1 MALGTGLQTHGKPY
15 ICFIKVQGFNRGE
28 NFNYK
33 IKTLMN
39 RHIRRVTVL
48 GSGVMGSGIACH
60 LAGIGVGV
68 LLLDMPTEGADRN
81 KIAREHLN
89 NALKSNPS
97 PIYDK
102 AFASR
107 ITVGN
112 FEDDLEKIK
121 NSDWVIEVIIE
132 RLDIKVKM
140 FEKVDK
146 LRKEGTLVSSNT
158 SGIPIHLMSKGRS
171 EDFQKHFC
179 GTHFFNP
186 PRYLKLFEIIPGPK
200 TDKSVIDFFTV
211 YVEKFLGKTPVLCK
225 DTPGFIGNRIGVY
238 SMAKVME
245 LAQEIGLTI
254 EETDTLTGSVL
265 GRPKT
270 GIFKLADLVG
280 LDTAANVTKGLQ
292 QNLPNDKFIQD
303 LKESKEM
310 DFLLENKFLGD
321 KTKKGFYYKEVDKE
335 GNTHRFALDLNTLE
349 YRPLER
355 TNIPVLEMAKQAGSI
370 RNKLGLILKD
380 NSKHGELLRKHF
392 ASLFAYV
399 SRKVPEISDTLYRID
414 DAMKTGYAWKYGP
427 FETWDLIGLKE
438 GLKLVE
444 SEGYEAPLW
453 VKEMVG
459 SGKESF
465 YQIKDGKKYFYD
477 IASKEYQLIPGQD
490 AFIILDNIRKT
501 SEVWSNPEAS
511 IQDIGDGIINLEFRS
526 KMNSIGGG
534 VITGIN
540 KAIELAEK
548 DYKGLVIGNQAE
560 NFSVGANLAM
570 IMMMAAEQDWWELNM
585 AIKTFQDTMMRVR
598 HSAIPVVVAPHG
610 MTLGGGCEI
619 SLHADK
625 IVAAAE
631 TYMGLVEVGV
641 GVIPSGGGTKE
652 MTHRASLHLMNDD
665 VKTNHLREAYLN
677 IAMAKVATSAYEA
690 KNLGFIREQD
700 LIVVNKGRQIAE
712 AKKQAILLSDQGYTQ
727 PIPEKVKVL
736 GKEAMGMFYV
746 GSDQMVTGNYIS
758 EHDRLIA
765 NKLGYVMTGGNLSEA
780 TEVSQQYLLDLE
792 REAFLSLCGERKS
805 LERIQHML
813 KTGRPLR
820 N

>member
-1 MALGTGLQTHGKPY
+1 
-15 ICFIKVQGFNRGE
+15 
-28 NFNYK
+28 
-33 IKTLMN
+33 MN
-39 RHIRRVTVL
+39 RHIRQVTVL

-60 LAGIGVGV
+60 LAGIGVQV
-68 LLLDMPTEGADRN
+68 LLLDMPTDGKDRN
-81 KIAREHLN
+81 KVARDHLN
-89 NALKSNPS
+89 FALKSNPS

-112 FEDDLEKIK
+112 FDDDLEKIK
-121 NSDWVIEVIIE
+121 NSDWIIEVIIE
-132 RLDIKVKM
+132 RLDIKQSM
-140 FEKVDK
+140 FERVDQ
-146 LRKEGTLVSSNT
+146 LRKEGTLITSNT
-158 SGIPIHLMSKGRS
+158 SGIPIHLMSEGRS

-200 TDKSVIDFFTV
+200 TDASVIDFFTT
-211 YVEKFLGKTPVLCK
+211 YAAKFLGKTPVLCK
-225 DTPGFIGNRIGVY
+225 DTPGFIGNRVGVY

-254 EETDTLTGSVL
+254 EEADTLTGSIL

-270 GIFKLADLVG
+270 GTFKLADLVG
-280 LDTAANVTKGLQ
+280 LDTAYNVTKGLQ
-292 QNLPNDKFIQD
+292 QNCPNDTFIQD
-303 LKESKEM
+303 LKGSKVL
-310 DFLLENKFLGD
+310 DFLIENKFFGD
-321 KTKKGFYYKEVDKE
+321 KAQKGFYYKEFNKE
-335 GNTHRFALDLNTLE
+335 TKATDRFALDLNTLE
-349 YRPLER
+349 YRPLNR
-355 TNIPVLEMAKQAGSI
+355 ANIPAVEMAKQAGGI
-370 RNKLGLILKD
+370 KNRLGVLLKD
-380 NSKHGELLRKHF
+380 KGKHGDLIRKHF

-399 SRKVPEISDTLYRID
+399 ADKLPEITDVLYSID

-427 FETWDLIGLKE
+427 FETWDIIGVAKGAELIAA
-438 GLKLVE
+438 
-444 SEGYEAPLW
+444 EGYQLPSW
-453 VKEMVG
+453 VKEMLDA
-459 SGKESF
+459 GKESF
-465 YQIKDGKKYFYD
+465 YQVKDGKKYFYD
-477 IASKEYQLIPGQD
+477 IVSKEYQVIPGQD

-501 SEVWSNPEAS
+501 QEVWSNAEAS
-511 IQDIGDGIINLEFRS
+511 IQDLGDGIINLEFRS

-540 KAIELAEK
+540 KAIDLAENE
-548 DYKGLVIGNQAE
+548 YRGLVIGNQAD

-585 AIKTFQDTMMRVR
+585 AIKTFQDTMMKVR
-598 HSAIPVVVAPHG
+598 YSAIPVVVAPHG
-610 MTLGGGCEI
+610 MSLGGGCEI

-641 GVIPSGGGTKE
+641 GVIPGGGGTKE
-652 MTHRASLHLMNDD
+652 MTRRACQNLIPDD
-665 VKTNHLREAYLN
+665 VKINHLREAYMS

-690 KNLGFIREQD
+690 KNLGFIRDED
-700 LIVVNKGRQIAE
+700 VIVVNKDRQIAE
-712 AKKQAILLSDQGYTQ
+712 AKKHAILMAEAGYTQ
-727 PIPEKVKVL
+727 PVQEKVKVL
-736 GKEAMGMFYV
+736 GKNAMGMFYV
-746 GSDQMVTGNYIS
+746 GSDQMVAGNYIS

-780 TEVSQQYLLDLE
+780 TEVSQQFLLDLE
-792 REAFLSLCGERKS
+792 REAFLSLCGERKT

-813 KTGRPLR
+813 TTGKPLR

>member
-1 MALGTGLQTHGKPY
+1 
-15 ICFIKVQGFNRGE
+15 
-28 NFNYK
+28 
-33 IKTLMN
+33 MN

-60 LAGIGVGV
+60 LAGIGVQV

-81 KIAREHLN
+81 KVAREHLN

-107 ITVGN
+107 IQVGN
-112 FEDDLEKIK
+112 FEDDLAKIK
-121 NSDWVIEVIIE
+121 DSDWVIEVIIE
-132 RLDIKVKM
+132 RLDIKQSM
-140 FEKVDK
+140 FEKVDQF
-146 LRKEGTLVSSNT
+146 RKEGTLITSNT
-158 SGIPIHLMSKGRS
+158 SGIPIHLMSEGRS

-200 TDKSVIDFFTV
+200 TDQSVIDFFNV
-211 YVEKFLGKTPVLCK
+211 YAEKFLGKTPVLCK
-225 DTPGFIGNRIGVY
+225 DTPGFIGNRVGVY

-254 EETDTLTGSVL
+254 EEADTLTGDIL

-270 GIFKLADLVG
+270 GTFKLADLVG

-292 QNLPNDKFIQD
+292 QNVPNDTFIQD
-303 LKESKEM
+303 LKESKVM
-310 DFLLENKFLGD
+310 NFLLENKFLGD
-321 KTKKGFYYKEVDKE
+321 KTQKGFYYKEVDKSTGE
-335 GNTHRFALDLNTLE
+335 TNRFALDLDKLE
-349 YRPLER
+349 YRPMVRAKVPAVEL
-355 TNIPVLEMAKQAGSI
+355 AKQAGGI
-370 RNKLGLILKD
+370 KNKLGVLLQDKSKAGDLI
-380 NSKHGELLRKHF
+380 RKHF

-399 SRKVPEISDTLYRID
+399 ADKLPEISDVLYSID

-427 FETWDLIGLKE
+427 FESWDLVGVKNGIQLI
-438 GLKLVE
+438 E
-444 SEGYEAPLW
+444 SEGYKVSEW
-453 VKEMVG
+453 VKEMVE

-465 YQIKDGKKYFYD
+465 YQVKDGKKYFYD
-477 IASKEYQLIPGQD
+477 IHSKDYQIIPGQD

-501 SEVWSNPEAS
+501 KEVWANAESS
-511 IQDIGDGIINLEFRS
+511 IQDLGDGIINLEFRS
-526 KMNSIGGG
+526 KMNSLGGG
-534 VITGIN
+534 VIAGVN
-540 KAIELAEK
+540 KAIDLAEK
-548 DYKGLVIGNQAE
+548 DYRGLVIGNQAD

-570 IMMMAAEQDWWELNM
+570 IMMMASEQDWWELNM
-585 AIKTFQDTMMRVR
+585 AIKMFQDTMMKVR
-598 HSAIPVVVAPHG
+598 YSAIPVVVAPHG

-641 GVIPSGGGTKE
+641 GVIPGGGGTKE
-652 MTHRASLHLMNDD
+652 MTRRAMKHLISDD
-665 VKTNHLREAYLN
+665 VKTNHLREAYMAV
-677 IAMAKVATSAYEA
+677 AMAKVATSAYEA
-690 KNLGFIREQD
+690 KNLGFIRNED
-700 LIVVNKGRQIAE
+700 VIVVNKDRQIAE
-712 AKKQAILLSDQGYTQ
+712 AKKHAILMAEAGYTQ
-727 PIPEKVKVL
+727 PIQEKVKVL

-746 GSDQMVTGNYIS
+746 GSDQMVAGNYIS

-792 REAFLSLCGERKS
+792 REAFLSLCGERKT
-805 LERIQHML
+805 LERIAHML
-813 KTGRPLR
+813 KTGKPLR

>member
-1 MALGTGLQTHGKPY
+1 
-15 ICFIKVQGFNRGE
+15 
-28 NFNYK
+28 
-33 IKTLMN
+33 MN
-39 RHIRRVTVL
+39 RHIRQVTVL

-60 LAGIGVGV
+60 LAGIGVQV

-112 FEDDLEKIK
+112 FEDDLAQIK

-132 RLDIKVKM
+132 RLDIKKSM
-140 FEKVDK
+140 FERIDE
-146 LRKEGTLVSSNT
+146 LRKPGTLITSNT
-158 SGIPIHLMSKGRS
+158 SGIPIHLMSEGRS

-200 TDKSVIDFFTV
+200 TDQSVIDFFTI
-211 YVEKFLGKTPVLCK
+211 YAEKFLGKTPVLCK
-225 DTPGFIGNRIGVY
+225 DTPGFIGNRVGVY

-254 EETDTLTGSVL
+254 EEADALTGSIL

-270 GIFKLADLVG
+270 GTFKLADLVG
-280 LDTAANVTKGLQ
+280 LDTAVNVTKGLQ
-292 QNLPNDKFIQD
+292 QNCPNDSFIQNLRD
-303 LKESKEM
+303 SKVLN
-310 DFLLENKFLGD
+310 FLIENKFLGD
-321 KTKKGFYYKEVDKE
+321 KTRKGFYYKEIDKST
-335 GNTHRFALDLNTLE
+335 GQTNRFALDLDTLE
-349 YRPLER
+349 YRPLVRAKVSAIE
-355 TNIPVLEMAKQAGSI
+355 LAKQAGG
-370 RNKLGLILKD
+370 NKAKYGVLLSDGGKA
-380 NSKHGELLRKHF
+380 GEMIRKHL

-399 SRKVPEISDTLYRID
+399 SEKVPEISDVLYSID
-414 DAMKTGYAWKYGP
+414 DAMKTGYAWKHGP
-427 FETWDLIGLKE
+427 FETWDIVGVSKGIDLIEKE
-438 GLKLVE
+438 GF
-444 SEGYEAPLW
+444 AIAQW
-453 VKEMVG
+453 VKDMVAA
-459 SGKESF
+459 GKESF
-465 YQIKDGKKYFYD
+465 YKIQDGKKYFYD
-477 IASKEYQLIPGQD
+477 INTKDYVLIPGQD
-490 AFIILDNIRKT
+490 SFIILDNIRKST
-501 SEVWSNPEAS
+501 EVWSNAEAS
-511 IQDIGDGIINLEFRS
+511 IQDLGDGIINLEFRS

-534 VITGIN
+534 VLTGIN
-540 KAIELAEK
+540 KAIDLAEK
-548 DYKGLVIGNQAE
+548 DYRGLVIGNQAD

-570 IMMMAAEQDWWELNM
+570 IMMMAVEQDWWDLNF
-585 AIKTFQDTMMRVR
+585 AIKSFQDTMMKVR
-598 HSAIPVVVAPHG
+598 YSAIPVVVAPHG
-610 MTLGGGCEI
+610 MSLGGGCEI

-631 TYMGLVEVGV
+631 TYMGLVEAGV
-641 GVIPSGGGTKE
+641 GVIPGGGGTKE
-652 MTHRASLHLMNDD
+652 MTMRASKCVLADD
-665 VKTNHLREAYLN
+665 VKTNHLREAFMTV
-677 IAMAKVATSAYEA
+677 AMAKVATSAYEA
-690 KNLGFIREQD
+690 KNLGFLRAQD
-700 LIVVNKGRQIAE
+700 VIVVNKDRQIAE
-712 AKKQAILLSDQGYTQ
+712 AKKHAIIMAEAGYTQ

-746 GSDQMVTGNYIS
+746 GTDQMVAGKFIS
-758 EHDRLIA
+758 DHDRLIA

-792 REAFLSLCGERKS
+792 REAFLSLCGERKT

-813 KTGRPLR
+813 KTGKPLR

>member
-1 MALGTGLQTHGKPY
+1 
-15 ICFIKVQGFNRGE
+15 
-28 NFNYK
+28 
-33 IKTLMN
+33 MN
-39 RHIRRVTVL
+39 RHIRQVTVL

-60 LAGIGVGV
+60 LAGIGVQV

-112 FEDDLEKIK
+112 FEDDLAQIK
-121 NSDWVIEVIIE
+121 NSDWIIEVIIE
-132 RLDIKVKM
+132 RLDIKKSM
-140 FEKVDK
+140 FERVDRF
-146 LRKEGTLVSSNT
+146 RKTGTLITSNT
-158 SGIPIHLMSKGRS
+158 SGIPIHLMSEGRS

-200 TDKSVIDFFTV
+200 TDQSVIDFFTI
-211 YVEKFLGKTPVLCK
+211 YAEKFLGKTPVLCK
-225 DTPGFIGNRIGVY
+225 DTPGFIGNRVGVY

-254 EETDTLTGSVL
+254 EEADALTGSIL

-270 GIFKLADLVG
+270 GTFKLADLVG
-280 LDTAANVTKGLQ
+280 LDTAVNVTKGLQ
-292 QNLPNDKFIQD
+292 QNCPNDSFIQN
-303 LKESKEM
+303 LKDSKVLN
-310 DFLLENKFLGD
+310 FLIENKFLGD
-321 KTKKGFYYKEVDKE
+321 KTRKGFYYKEIDKST
-335 GNTHRFALDLNTLE
+335 GQTNRFALDLDTLE
-349 YRPLER
+349 YRPLVRAKVSAIE
-355 TNIPVLEMAKQAGSI
+355 LAKQAGG
-370 RNKLGLILKD
+370 NKAKYGVLLSDGGKA
-380 NSKHGELLRKHF
+380 GEMIRKHL

-399 SRKVPEISDTLYRID
+399 SEKVPEISDVLYSID

-427 FETWDLIGLKE
+427 FETWDIVGVSKGIDLIEKE
-438 GLKLVE
+438 GFTVAQWTKD
-444 SEGYEAPLW
+444 
-453 VKEMVG
+453 MVAA
-459 SGKESF
+459 GKESF
-465 YQIKDGKKYFYD
+465 YKIQDGKKYFYD
-477 IASKEYQLIPGQD
+477 INTKDYVLIPGQD
-490 AFIILDNIRKT
+490 SFIILDNIRKST
-501 SEVWSNPEAS
+501 EVWSNAEAS
-511 IQDIGDGIINLEFRS
+511 IQDLGDGIINLEFRS

-534 VITGIN
+534 VLTGIN
-540 KAIELAEK
+540 KAIDLAEK
-548 DYKGLVIGNQAE
+548 DYRGLVIGNQAD

-570 IMMMAAEQDWWELNM
+570 IMMMAVEQDWWDLNF
-585 AIKTFQDTMMRVR
+585 AIKSFQDTMMKVR
-598 HSAIPVVVAPHG
+598 YSAIPVVVAPHG
-610 MTLGGGCEI
+610 MSLGGGCEI

-631 TYMGLVEVGV
+631 TYMGLVEAGV
-641 GVIPSGGGTKE
+641 GVIPGGGGTKE
-652 MTHRASLHLMNDD
+652 MTMRASKCVLADD
-665 VKTNHLREAYLN
+665 VKTNHLREAFMTV
-677 IAMAKVATSAYEA
+677 AMAKVATSAYEA
-690 KNLGFIREQD
+690 KNLGFLRAQD
-700 LIVVNKGRQIAE
+700 VIVVNKDRQIAE
-712 AKKQAILLSDQGYTQ
+712 AKKHAIIMAEAGYTQ

-746 GSDQMVTGNYIS
+746 GTDQMVAGKFIS
-758 EHDRLIA
+758 DHDRLIA

-792 REAFLSLCGERKS
+792 REAFLSLCGERKT

-813 KTGRPLR
+813 KTGKPLR

>member
-1 MALGTGLQTHGKPY
+1 
-15 ICFIKVQGFNRGE
+15 
-28 NFNYK
+28 
-33 IKTLMN
+33 MN

-60 LAGIGVGV
+60 LAGIGVQV

-81 KIAREHLN
+81 KIAREHLA

-132 RLDIKVKM
+132 RLDIKQSM

-146 LRKEGTLVSSNT
+146 YRKEGTLVTSNT
-158 SGIPIHLMSKGRS
+158 SGIPIHLMSEGRS

-211 YVEKFLGKTPVLCK
+211 YAEKFLGKTPVLCK
-225 DTPGFIGNRIGVY
+225 DTPGFIGNRVGVY

-254 EETDTLTGSVL
+254 EEADTLTGAIL

-270 GIFKLADLVG
+270 GTFKLADLVG
-280 LDTAANVTKGLQ
+280 LDTATNVTKGLQ
-292 QNLPNDKFIQD
+292 QNVPNDKFIQD
-303 LKESKEM
+303 LKESKVM
-310 DFLLENKFLGD
+310 NFLLENKFLGD
-321 KTKKGFYYKEVDKE
+321 KTKKGFYYKEIDKLTGE
-335 GNTHRFALDLNTLE
+335 TNRFALDLDKLE
-349 YRPLER
+349 YRPMER
-355 TNIPVLEMAKQAGSI
+355 AKVAAVEMAKQAGGMK
-370 RNKLGLILKD
+370 NKLGVLLQDKSKAGDLI
-380 NSKHGELLRKHF
+380 RKHF

-399 SRKVPEISDTLYRID
+399 ADKLPEISDVLYSID

-427 FETWDLIGLKE
+427 FETWDLVGLKNGVQLIE
-438 GLKLVE
+438 A
-444 SEGYEAPLW
+444 EGYEVTPW
-453 VKEMVG
+453 VKEMVEA
-459 SGKESF
+459 GKDSF
-465 YQIKDGKKYFYD
+465 YQVKDGKKYFYD
-477 IASKEYQLIPGQD
+477 ILSKDYQIIPGQD

-501 SEVWSNPEAS
+501 KEVWSNAEAS
-511 IQDIGDGIINLEFRS
+511 IQDLGDGIINLEFRS

-540 KAIELAEK
+540 KAIDLAEK
-548 DYKGLVIGNQAE
+548 DYQGLVIGNQAD

-585 AIKTFQDTMMRVR
+585 AIKMFQDTMMRVR
-598 HSAIPVVVAPHG
+598 YSAIPVVVAPHG

-641 GVIPSGGGTKE
+641 GVIPGGGGTKE
-652 MTHRASLHLMNDD
+652 MTRRAMQHLISDD
-665 VKTNHLREAYLN
+665 VKTNHLREAYMN
-677 IAMAKVATSAYEA
+677 VAMAKVATSAYEA
-690 KNLGFIREQD
+690 KNLGFIRNED
-700 LIVVNKGRQIAE
+700 VIVVNKDRQIAE
-712 AKKQAILLSDQGYTQ
+712 AKKHALLMAEAGYTQ

-746 GSDQMVTGNYIS
+746 GSDQMVAGNYIS

-765 NKLGYVMTGGNLSEA
+765 NKLGYVMTGGNLSGP

-792 REAFLSLCGERKS
+792 REAFLSLCGERKT

-813 KTGRPLR
+813 KTGKPLR

>member
-1 MALGTGLQTHGKPY
+1 
-15 ICFIKVQGFNRGE
+15 
-28 NFNYK
+28 
-33 IKTLMN
+33 MN

-60 LAGIGVGV
+60 LAGIGVEV
-68 LLLDMPTEGADRN
+68 LLLDMPSEGADRN
-81 KIAREHLN
+81 KTAREHLN

-132 RLDIKVKM
+132 RLDIKKSM
-140 FEKVDK
+140 FEKVDQF
-146 LRKEGTLVSSNT
+146 RKEGTLITSNT
-158 SGIPIHLMSKGRS
+158 SGIPIQLMSEGRS

-200 TDKSVIDFFTV
+200 TDPSVIDFFTV
-211 YVEKFLGKTPVLCK
+211 YAEKFLGKTPVLAK
-225 DTPGFIGNRIGVY
+225 DTPGFIGNRVGVY

-254 EETDTLTGSVL
+254 EEADTLTGSIL

-270 GIFKLADLVG
+270 GTFKLADLVG
-280 LDTAANVTKGLQ
+280 LDTASNVTKGLQ

-303 LKESKEM
+303 LKESKVM
-310 DFLLENKFLGD
+310 NFLLENKFFGD
-321 KTKKGFYYKEVDKE
+321 KTQKGFYYKEFDKSTGE
-335 GNTHRFALDLNTLE
+335 TNRFALDLEKLE
-349 YRPLER
+349 YRPLNRAKVAAVE
-355 TNIPVLEMAKQAGSI
+355 TAKQAGNT
-370 RNKLGLILKD
+370 RNKLGVLLKD
-380 NSKHGELLRKHF
+380 KSKAGDLLRKHF

-399 SRKVPEISDTLYRID
+399 ADKVPEITEVFYSID

-427 FETWDLIGLKE
+427 FETWDLVGLKT
-438 GLKLVE
+438 GIQLIE
-444 SEGYEAPLW
+444 SEGYEVSDW
-453 VKEMVG
+453 VKEMAE

-477 IASKEYQLIPGQD
+477 IHSKDYQLIPGQD

-501 SEVWSNPEAS
+501 KEVWSNAEAS
-511 IQDIGDGIINLEFRS
+511 IQYLGDGIINLEFRS

-540 KAIELAEK
+540 KAIDLAEK
-548 DYKGLVIGNQAE
+548 DYQGLVIGNQAD

-570 IMMMAAEQDWWELNM
+570 IMMMASEQDWWELNM
-585 AIKTFQDTMMRVR
+585 AIKTFQDTMMKVR
-598 HSAIPVVVAPHG
+598 YSAIPVVVAPHG

-631 TYMGLVEVGV
+631 TYMGLVEAGV
-641 GVIPSGGGTKE
+641 GVIPGGGGTKE
-652 MTHRASLHLMNDD
+652 MTRRASQFLISDD
-665 VKTNHLREAYLN
+665 VKTNHLREAYMTV
-677 IAMAKVATSAYEA
+677 AMAKVATSAYEA
-690 KNLGFIREQD
+690 KNFGFIRNED
-700 LIVVNKGRQIAE
+700 VIVVNKDRQIAE
-712 AKKQAILLSDQGYTQ
+712 AKKHALIMAEAGYTQ
-727 PIPEKVKVL
+727 PIAKKVKVL

-746 GSDQMVTGNYIS
+746 GSDQMVAGNYIS

-765 NKLGYVMTGGNLSEA
+765 NKLGYVMTGGNLSEP

-792 REAFLSLCGERKS
+792 REAFLSLCGERKT

-813 KTGRPLR
+813 KTGKPLR

>member
-1 MALGTGLQTHGKPY
+1 
-15 ICFIKVQGFNRGE
+15 
-28 NFNYK
+28 
-33 IKTLMN
+33 MN

-60 LAGIGVGV
+60 LAGIGVQV
-68 LLLDMPTEGADRN
+68 SLLDMPTEGSDRN
-81 KIAREHLN
+81 KIAKEHLN

-102 AFASR
+102 KFASR
-107 ITVGN
+107 IEAGN

-121 NSDWVIEVIIE
+121 DSDWVIEVIIE
-132 RLDIKVKM
+132 RLDIKKSM
-140 FEKVDK
+140 FEKVDQF
-146 LRKEGTLVSSNT
+146 RKAGTLITSNT
-158 SGIPIHLMSKGRS
+158 SGIPIQLMSEGRS
-171 EDFQKHFC
+171 DDFQKHFC

-200 TDKSVIDFFTV
+200 TDASVISFFEN
-211 YVEKFLGKTPVLCK
+211 YAEKFLGKTPVLAK
-225 DTPGFIGNRIGVY
+225 DTPGFIGNRVGVY

-254 EETDTLTGSVL
+254 EEADTLTGSIL

-270 GIFKLADLVG
+270 GTFKLADLVG
-280 LDTAANVTKGLQ
+280 LDTASNVTKGLQ
-292 QNLPNDKFIQD
+292 QNLPKDKFIQD
-303 LKESKEM
+303 LKESKVM
-310 DFLLENKFLGD
+310 NFLLENKFFGD
-321 KTKKGFYYKEVDKE
+321 KAQKGFYYKEFEKSTGE
-335 GNTHRFALDLNTLE
+335 TNRFALDLEKLE

-355 TNIPVLEMAKQAGSI
+355 SKVAAVETAKQAGST
-370 RNKLGLILKD
+370 RNKLGVLLKD
-380 NSKHGELLRKHF
+380 KSKAGDLLRKHF

-399 SRKVPEISDTLYRID
+399 ADKVPEITEVFYSID

-427 FETWDLIGLKE
+427 FETWDLVGLKN
-438 GLKLVE
+438 GIQLIE
-444 SEGYEAPLW
+444 SEGYKVADW
-453 VKEMVG
+453 VKEMMD

-465 YQIKDGKKYFYD
+465 FQVKDGKKYFYD
-477 IASKEYQLIPGQD
+477 IHSKEYQIIPGQD
-490 AFIILDNIRKT
+490 AFIILDNIRK
-501 SEVWSNPEAS
+501 SKEVWSNAEAS
-511 IQDIGDGIINLEFRS
+511 IQDLGDGIINLEFRS

-540 KAIELAEK
+540 KAIDLAEK
-548 DYKGLVIGNQAE
+548 DYQGLVIGNQAD

-570 IMMMAAEQDWWELNM
+570 IMMMASEQDWWELNM
-585 AIKTFQDTMMRVR
+585 AIKTFQDTMMKVR
-598 HSAIPVVVAPHG
+598 YSAIPVVVAPHG

-631 TYMGLVEVGV
+631 TYMGLVEAGV
-641 GVIPSGGGTKE
+641 GVIPGGGGTKE
-652 MTHRASLHLMNDD
+652 MTRRASQFLISDD
-665 VKTNHLREAYLN
+665 VKTNHLREAYMTV
-677 IAMAKVATSAYEA
+677 AMAKVATSAYEA
-690 KNLGFIREQD
+690 KNFGFIRSED
-700 LIVVNKGRQIAE
+700 IIVVNKDRQIAE
-712 AKKQAILLSDQGYTQ
+712 AKKQALIMAEAGYTQ
-727 PIPEKVKVL
+727 PIAEKVKVL

-746 GSDQMVTGNYIS
+746 GSDQMVAGNYIS

-765 NKLGYVMTGGNLSEA
+765 NKLGYVMTGGNLSEP

-792 REAFLSLCGERKS
+792 REAFLSLCGERKT

-813 KTGRPLR
+813 KTGKPLR

>member
-1 MALGTGLQTHGKPY
+1 MDFSWTRKD
-15 ICFIKVQGFNRGE
+15 E
-28 NFNYK
+28 NNNNDSK
-33 IKTLMN
+33 MN
-39 RHIRRVTVL
+39 RHIRKVTVL

-60 LAGIGVGV
+60 LAGIGVEV
-68 LLLDMPTEGADRN
+68 FLLDMSTEGADRN

-97 PIYDK
+97 SIYDK

-107 ITVGN
+107 ISVGN
-112 FEDDLEKIK
+112 FDDDLEKIK
-121 NSDWVIEVIIE
+121 DSDWVIEVIIE
-132 RLDIKVKM
+132 RLDIKKSI

-146 LRKEGTLVSSNT
+146 FRKEGTLVTSNT
-158 SGIPIHLMSKGRS
+158 SGIQIHLMSEGRS
-171 EDFQKHFC
+171 EDFQKHFW

-211 YVEKFLGKTPVLCK
+211 YAEKFLGKTPVLCK

-254 EETDTLTGSVL
+254 EETDTLTGNIL

-270 GIFKLADLVG
+270 GTFKLADLVG

-303 LKESKEM
+303 LKNSKAM
-310 DFLLENKFLGD
+310 NFLLENKFLGD
-321 KTKKGFYYKEVDKE
+321 KTGRGFYYKETDKATGE
-335 GNTHRFALDLNTLE
+335 TNRFALDLEKLK

-355 TNIPVLEMAKQAGSI
+355 AKVSAVETAKQASGI
-370 RNKLGLILKD
+370 RNKLGVLLQDKGKARELI
-380 NSKHGELLRKHF
+380 HKHF

-399 SRKVPEISDTLYRID
+399 ADKIPEISDVLYSID

-427 FETWDLIGLKE
+427 FETWDLVGLKN
-438 GLKLVE
+438 GIQLIE
-444 SEGYEAPLW
+444 SEGYKVSEW
-453 VKEMVG
+453 VKEMAD

-465 YQIKDGKKYFYD
+465 YEVKDGKKYFYD
-477 IASKEYQLIPGQD
+477 INSKNYQIIPGQD
-490 AFIILDNIRKT
+490 VFIILDNIRKT
-501 SEVWSNPEAS
+501 KEVWSNSEAS
-511 IQDIGDGIINLEFRS
+511 IQDLGDGILNLEFRS
-526 KMNSIGGG
+526 KMNFIGGG

-540 KAIELAEK
+540 KAIDLAEK
-548 DYKGLVIGNQAE
+548 DYRGLVIGNQAD

-570 IMMMAAEQDWWELNM
+570 IMMMAVEQDWWELNM
-585 AIKTFQDTMMRVR
+585 AIKLFQDTMMKIRY
-598 HSAIPVVVAPHG
+598 SAIPVVAAPHG

-641 GVIPSGGGTKE
+641 GVIPAGGGTKE
-652 MTHRASLHLMNDD
+652 MTRRAAKHLIPDD
-665 VKTNHLREAYLN
+665 VKTNHLREAYMT

-690 KNLGFIREQD
+690 KNLGFIRNED
-700 LIVVNKGRQIAE
+700 IIVVNKDRQIAE
-712 AKKQAILLSDQGYTQ
+712 AKKHAIFLAEVGYTQ
-727 PIPEKVKVL
+727 PVPEKVKIL

-746 GSDQMVTGNYIS
+746 GSDQMVAGNYIS

-792 REAFLSLCGERKS
+792 REAFLSLCGERKT

-813 KTGRPLR
+813 KMGKPLR

>member
-1 MALGTGLQTHGKPY
+1 
-15 ICFIKVQGFNRGE
+15 
-28 NFNYK
+28 
-33 IKTLMN
+33 MN
-39 RHIRRVTVL
+39 RHIRKVTVL

-60 LAGIGVGV
+60 LAGNGLQV
-68 LLLDMPTEGADRN
+68 LLLDMPTEGKDRN
-81 KIAREHLN
+81 EVARTHLN

-107 ITVGN
+107 ITLGN
-112 FEDDLEKIK
+112 FEDDLGKIK
-121 NSDWVIEVIIE
+121 ESDWVIEVIIE
-132 RLDIKVKM
+132 RLDIKKSM

-146 LRKEGTLVSSNT
+146 FRKEGTLITSNT
-158 SGIPIHLMSKGRS
+158 SGIPIHLMAEGRS

-211 YVEKFLGKTPVLCK
+211 YADKFLGKTPVLCK
-225 DTPGFIGNRIGVY
+225 DTPGFIGNRVGVY

-254 EETDTLTGSVL
+254 EEADTLTGSIL

-270 GIFKLADLVG
+270 GTFKLADLVG
-280 LDTAANVTKGLQ
+280 LDTAFSVTKGLQ
-292 QNLPNDKFIQD
+292 QNCLDDKFIQD
-303 LKESKEM
+303 LKESKALN
-310 DFLLENKFLGD
+310 FLLENKFFGD
-321 KTKKGFYYKEVDKE
+321 KTRKGFYYKEFDKTSGE
-335 GNTHRFALDLNTLE
+335 TKRFALDLEKLE

-355 TNIPVLEMAKQAGSI
+355 AKVGAVEMAKQAGST
-370 RNKLGLILKD
+370 RNKLSGLLQDKGKAGDLI
-380 NSKHGELLRKHF
+380 RKHF

-399 SRKVPEISDTLYRID
+399 ADKIPEISDVLYSID

-427 FETWDLIGLKE
+427 FETWDLIGLKKGIE
-438 GLKLVE
+438 LIE
-444 SEGYEAPLW
+444 SEGYQITDWL
-453 VKEMVG
+453 KELIA
-459 SGKESF
+459 SGKDSF
-465 YQIKDGKKYFYD
+465 YQVREGKKYFYNID
-477 IASKEYQLIPGQD
+477 SKEYELIPGQD

-501 SEVWSNPEAS
+501 NEIWSNSEAS
-511 IQDIGDGIINLEFRS
+511 IQDLGDGILNLEFRS

-534 VITGIN
+534 VIAGIQ
-540 KAIELAEK
+540 KAIDLAEK
-548 DYKGLVIGNQAE
+548 EYRGLIIGNQAD

-570 IMMMAAEQDWWELNM
+570 IMMMAAEQDWWELNR

-598 HSAIPVVVAPHG
+598 YSAIPVVVAPHG
-610 MTLGGGCEI
+610 MALGGGCEI

-641 GVIPSGGGTKE
+641 GVIPGGGGSKE
-652 MTHRASLHLMNDD
+652 MTRRASKYLISDD
-665 VKTNHLREAYLN
+665 VKINHLREAYMT

-690 KNLGFIREQD
+690 KNLGFIRNED
-700 LIVVNKGRQIAE
+700 IIVVNKDRQIAE
-712 AKKQAILLSDQGYTQ
+712 AKKHAILMSEAGYTQ
-727 PIPEKVKVL
+727 PIPEKIKVL
-736 GKEAMGMFYV
+736 GKGVMGMFYV
-746 GSDQMVTGNYIS
+746 GSDQMVAGNYIS

-765 NKLGYVMTGGNLSEA
+765 NKLGRVMTGGDLMEA
-780 TEVSQQYLLDLE
+780 TEVSEQYLLDLE
-792 REAFLSLCGERKS
+792 REAFLSLCGERKT

-813 KTGRPLR
+813 KTGKPLR